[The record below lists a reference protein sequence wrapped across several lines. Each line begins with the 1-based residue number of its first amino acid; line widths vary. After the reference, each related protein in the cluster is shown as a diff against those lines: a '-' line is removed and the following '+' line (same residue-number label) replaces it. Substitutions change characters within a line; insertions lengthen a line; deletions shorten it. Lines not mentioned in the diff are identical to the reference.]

1 MPHPTGQTPPTA
13 TLLYLVP
20 CRKPHV
26 CMTLRCGSHAGCHDV
41 LLTVF
46 IVPSTPP
53 HSTGCKGACYGACH
67 KARHV
72 SFTVNHVGSGLR
84 PLDRPVGAPFRPPC
98 VVNHGVRLWVCP
110 WGVTWRESVR
120 LPHGK
125 PLLGPWYAPYPCM
138 VRRPTTAL
146 LLWGYCCAVTI

>member
-26 CMTLRCGSHAGCHDV
+26 CMTLRCTSHAGCHDV

-98 VVNHGVRLWVCP
+98 VVNHGARLLVCP
-110 WGVTWRESVR
+110 WGVTWRESVSC
-120 LPHGK
+120 P
-125 PLLGPWYAPYPCM
+125 M
-138 VRRPTTAL
+138 VNNCLARGMHHIHAWCVVQLQHYYYGATA
-146 LLWGYCCAVTI
+146 VQ